1 MSQIAEMPKK
11 RHRGPLHQTVINML
25 AGLRPI
31 PYPVPIGNFFSKQES
46 YLTSPTPDPKEREKG
61 FVRRECARHHT
72 VDLTKRE
79 NELYSWQNFP
89 FWCAASHHYVRTY
102 CIVGKII
109 YRPHS
114 SMLTVLSP
122 LNFTW
127 PLPGRS

>member
-1 MSQIAEMPKK
+1 MVGAC
-11 RHRGPLHQTVINML
+11 GV
-25 AGLRPI
+25 
-31 PYPVPIGNFFSKQES
+31 NFIDSRAKYCNSPWPRSMQKWS
-46 YLTSPTPDPKEREKG
+46 SPTPDPKEREKG

-122 LNFTW
+122 LNFTS
-127 PLPGRS
+127 RF